1 MKKTRDNSN
10 RNNQRITG
18 QHTYFEPM
26 ISHPMDDLGAI
37 VEDGGDLKE
46 SVLISPL
53 KKPEIKTHEKLIN
66 NLDNLI

>member
-18 QHTYFEPM
+18 QHTYFEPT

-53 KKPEIKTHEKLIN
+53 
-66 NLDNLI
+66 